1 MVLILDLS
9 VMLLHKKGTNVNTS
23 AFQYVLVINR
33 NLSLCVCI
41 MDMVGVRLLFSIR

>member
-1 MVLILDLS
+1 
-9 VMLLHKKGTNVNTS
+9 MLTHLPFNM
-23 AFQYVLVINR
+23 FLVINR